1 MIRDNVPTVLSIQ
14 VIRHI
19 FPTFGYHEASR
30 RLCRVALTARAASRF
45 RFSPCPVTGDKH
57 LLSMNRK
64 EERLLT
70 PALPSTEEGRE
81 KRARRRFRGSMR
93 EWFRGNLSPALSSL
107 GRNRGRRGH
116 RAGYRAQCTHK
127 VRGSLSSIG
136 WREKSTSVMQPR
148 LRNSSGNHCVH
159 AVNESAGTGMGRV
172 SQNG

>member
-127 VRGSLSSIG
+127 VRGSLSSQGCFKIPFLSPTLPPADG
-136 WREKSTSVMQPR
+136 GEGAIPNLEAARSASP
-148 LRNSSGNHCVH
+148 LRH
-159 AVNESAGTGMGRV
+159 
-172 SQNG
+172 